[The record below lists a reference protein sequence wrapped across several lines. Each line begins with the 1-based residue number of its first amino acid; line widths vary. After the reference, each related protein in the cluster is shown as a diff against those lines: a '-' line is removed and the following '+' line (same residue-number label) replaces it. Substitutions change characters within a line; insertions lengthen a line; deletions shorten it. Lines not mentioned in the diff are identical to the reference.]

1 MKEISI
7 LSLTGDTVL
16 LKGKKRKD
24 TVCIVLSDE
33 TCPDE
38 KIRMNK
44 VCFIAISNLNEKLL
58 RGLICS

>member
-7 LSLTGDTVL
+7 VSLAGDTVL

-44 VCFIAISNLNEKLL
+44 VCFIKS
-58 RGLICS
+58 